1 MAVEWQSHEYGGTT
15 ILIARDIAIITS
27 DGTVVRANVYR
38 PKSDTAR
45 SPTIVNMGPYGK
57 DVPLSKLYPERWSRM
72 VQQYPDVLSH
82 SSGRLFAWEVP
93 DAERWVPL
101 GYVIVHVD
109 ARGTG
114 ASEGK
119 WNPKSK
125 REMQDFAECIDWIA
139 EQSWSNG
146 RVAVMGVSYYAIV
159 AWKVAQVAPAAL
171 KAIIPWHG
179 SADQYRDSS
188 RHGGILSSFSDL
200 WWYRWSREA
209 GRVASGQ
216 GSEAD
221 IEQNWPKEV
230 RARKFIDDWWTE
242 RSIDWS
248 KVRIPFLSVGS
259 WGTVGL
265 HLRGNVEGF
274 ANAVSSQ
281 KWLYILA
288 GKQGRLE
295 QFHSDWGVKIQK
307 RFLDR
312 FLLDDETSWTDVPA
326 VVTEVRLPGG
336 GFRFRTDR
344 TWPLASTSWLRLHLN
359 AADRT
364 LSTEAPS
371 GQSSLGYYGLSDGVG
386 FRTGAFA
393 KESEITG
400 PIALQ
405 LACATPN
412 SDADL
417 FVTLNV
423 TDATGCRVNY
433 HRVFEKAVTRGWLRL
448 SHRETTAQSCEWRPF
463 HSHARSLAV
472 TPNEVYAVQ
481 IEILPSSFVV
491 PAGGRIVLHIRGMDA
506 ADTEQTRHSDPDDRP
521 LELANALMRLHT
533 GGSHSS
539 YLLLPVQEPAF
550 THPSELV
557 GPASA
562 NASARAAAY

>member
-1 MAVEWQSHEYGGTT
+1 MATQWKQHIHGGTT
-15 ILIARDIAIITS
+15 ILVGRDIAMTTS
-27 DGTVVRANVYR
+27 DGVVLRANVYR
-38 PKSDTAR
+38 PDGDGAR
-45 SPTIVNMGPYGK
+45 YPTIVNMGPYGK

-72 VQQYPDVLSH
+72 TRQYPDVLSH
-82 SSGRLFAWEVP
+82 SSGRLFIWEVP

-101 GYVIVHVD
+101 GYAIVHID

-119 WNPKSK
+119 WNPESK
-125 REMQDFAECIDWIA
+125 RETQDFAECISWIA
-139 EQSWSNG
+139 TQPWSNE
-146 RVAVMGVSYYAIV
+146 RVAVVGVSYHAMV
-159 AWKVAQVAPAAL
+159 AWKVAQAAPPAL

-179 SADQYRDSS
+179 SADLYRDSS

-200 WWYRWSREA
+200 WWFRWSRESA
-209 GRVASGQ
+209 RVAAGQ
-216 GSEAD
+216 GAEAD

-230 RARKFIDDWWTE
+230 RAREFIDDWWTE

-265 HLRGNVEGF
+265 HLRGNVEGYV
-274 ANAVSSQ
+274 NAASNQ

-295 QFHSDWGVKIQK
+295 QFHSDWGVRIQK
-307 RFLDR
+307 QFLDR
-312 FLLDDETSWTDVPA
+312 FLLGDVTSWIDVPE
-326 VVTEVRLPGG
+326 VTTEVRLPGG
-336 GFRFRTDR
+336 GIRIRTDR

-359 AADRT
+359 AADRA

-371 GQSSLGYYGLSDGVG
+371 EPGVLGYYGLSDGVV
-386 FRTGAFA
+386 FRSGAFA

-405 LACATPN
+405 LSCSTANA
-412 SDADL
+412 DADL

-423 TDATGCRVNY
+423 TDAAGCRVDY

-448 SHRETTAQSCEWRPF
+448 SHRATTAQSCEWRPF
-463 HSHARSLAV
+463 HAHERRSAV
-472 TPNEVYAVQ
+472 TPDEVYAVQ

-491 PAGGRIVLHIRGMDA
+491 PEGGRIILHIRGMDA
-506 ADTEQTRHSDPDDRP
+506 PDTEQTRHADPEDRL
-521 LELANALMRLHT
+521 LELANAVMRLHT
-533 GGSHSS
+533 GGTLAS
-539 YLLLPVQEPAF
+539 YLLLPIQEPAF
-550 THPSELV
+550 TRPSDLV
-557 GPASA
+557 GSASG
-562 NASARAAAY
+562 NASAKAAAY